1 MTKTSSDAMGTR
13 RRLPWETI
21 AIVAVILGCA
31 LTTVD
36 FLWAFLRAPMVA
48 GARLEEPALIG
59 GTVVTTKMLFSQKIF
74 YFHVPVAIV
83 SFAFVIVAAV
93 YAVLFLAR
101 RSERYDVRC
110 RLCMQVGLIFIIATM
125 ISGDLWTRHDWGVW
139 WVWEPRLTTYFIL
152 TLLVIAYFILRAAI
166 DDPERRARF
175 SAVFAIIAA
184 IDAPISFMITRLIP
198 SSIHPVVLRSDS
210 GLSPDMLIPFLCGI
224 FGMALVGF
232 GIYRLRLR
240 IEEQAAEVEQLKRE
254 FEQTVA

>member
-1 MTKTSSDAMGTR
+1 MPALVLAMLLLPAGRSAFAQTTPEEFKTRYDRLVSSVG
-13 RRLPWETI
+13 
-21 AIVAVILGCA
+21 
-31 LTTVD
+31 
-36 FLWAFLRAPMVA
+36 VA
-48 GARLEEPALIG
+48 GL
-59 GTVVTTKMLFSQKIF
+59 
-74 YFHVPVAIV
+74 
-83 SFAFVIVAAV
+83 
-93 YAVLFLAR
+93 
-101 RSERYDVRC
+101 
-110 RLCMQVGLIFIIATM
+110 
-125 ISGDLWTRHDWGVW
+125 GV
-139 WVWEPRLTTYFIL
+139 E
-152 TLLVIAYFILRAAI
+152 TLLAKWEKAFP